1 MKLLTPEQLAE
12 IIERHRRDS
21 NECADVK
28 DADEIH
34 NDRGA
39 IITALEA
46 AELKIAGL
54 RAPYHSKLEAAEASI
69 TALESENKALR
80 VGIFELPRFIPHD
93 ENESAVVLWDDIKNL
108 LKQEHGY
115 G

>member
-1 MKLLTPEQLAE
+1 MDMMDKIVRERQTEERIRAMDAAE
-12 IIERHRRDS
+12 I
-21 NECADVK
+21 V
-28 DADEIH
+28 DEIH
-34 NDRGA
+34 S
-39 IITALEA
+39 LED
-46 AELKIAGL
+46 
-54 RAPYHSKLEAAEASI
+54 SLEAAEASI